1 MIPEAVLNQIQD
13 RVDLVE
19 VVSETVPL
27 KRTGRNF
34 KACCP
39 FHSEKTPSFIVNPD
53 KQIFHCFG
61 CGVGGNV
68 FSFLM
73 KQEKRDFR
81 EVVEILA
88 ERVGVEIP
96 KDKFSSSLST
106 EKNALLAKVNAL
118 ALDFYHRY
126 LLKDKEAQKARDYLE
141 KRGIGKDAFLE
152 FKLGY
157 APSSWDALRRALGG
171 IAPDS
176 VLEEAGL
183 VISKK
188 DGGFYDRFRDRIIFP
203 ILDSK
208 GICLAFGA
216 RVLDDSLPKY
226 LNSPETEIYTKGR
239 HLYGFFQAR
248 KAIHETDSV
257 IMVEGYMDLIACH
270 QAGVPNVV
278 ASLGTALTHDQA
290 RLVKR
295 NTRNVIILYDAD
307 KAGELATLRGLEIF
321 LEEGLEVKI
330 LRPAKGH
337 DPDSFIRAQ
346 GAAAFKKGVEEETQS
361 PFDYRL
367 ALLKEKFDA
376 RSVEGKVK
384 IAGEMVALFSKVQ
397 NEILKSAWTK
407 ELAREL
413 SLSEEALFLEIK
425 KSKESARGPRPD
437 VRPMA
442 GSELRPVEKLLIGL
456 MLEDPAFVMRA
467 REELKAGDFQH
478 PAARKV
484 VQRIW
489 DTRESLSAA
498 RMVNFY
504 KDDPEAVQVISVASA
519 ETDKV
524 LDKARTFSD
533 CLLWVRRLRIHQD
546 REGLRSELLLA
557 EQQGNKNRIGQLL
570 YDLNELNKGIKKI
583 NEKK

>member
-1 MIPEAVLNQIQD
+1 MIPEAILNQIQD

-19 VVSETVPL
+19 IVSETVPL
-27 KRTGRNF
+27 KRTGQNF

-96 KDKFSSSLST
+96 KDKFSSSEST
-106 EKNALLAKVNAL
+106 EKNTLLAKVNAL
-118 ALDFYHRY
+118 ALDFYHQY

-141 KRGIGKDAFLE
+141 QRGIGRDAFLE

-157 APSSWDALRRALGG
+157 APSSWDSLYRALVG

-176 VLEEAGL
+176 VLEKAGL

-216 RVLDDSLPKY
+216 RALDDSLPKY

-257 IMVEGYMDLIACH
+257 IVVEGYMDLIACH
-270 QAGVPNVV
+270 QAGVRNVV

-295 NTRNVIILYDAD
+295 NTRNAIILYDAD

-330 LRPAKGH
+330 LRPAEGH

-346 GAAAFKKGVEEETQS
+346 GAAAFKKVLEEETQS
-361 PFDYRL
+361 IFDYRL

-397 NEILKSAWTK
+397 NEILKSVWTK
-407 ELAREL
+407 ELARAL

-442 GSELRPVEKLLIGL
+442 SSELRPVEKLLIGL
-456 MLEDPAFVMRA
+456 MLEDQAFVLRA
-467 REELKAGDFQH
+467 REELKAVDFQH
-478 PAARKV
+478 PVARKV

-498 RMVNFY
+498 RMINFY

-524 LDKARTFSD
+524 LDKVRTFSD

-583 NEKK
+583 NEEK